1 MFDTSNLKCEL
12 EPALYLVPTPIGNL
26 EDITFRA
33 MRVLATADIV
43 ACEDTRTTASL
54 LKKIE
59 VHANQ
64 LTSYHEYNERE
75 KAPYLAD
82 LIKQGKSV
90 ALVSDAGTPA
100 LSDPGYRLINSAIEL
115 GLKIIA
121 LPGANALLPALS
133 SSGFPTNEFT
143 FMGFPPQKKGR
154 QTFLK
159 RVSEQETTVI
169 LYESTHRIIKLVT
182 ELGEH
187 CGDDRQVCIA
197 REISKIY
204 EEYLRGTIGE
214 LKLTLATRKELKGE
228 IVVIIARKEPEI
240 REESSNKYSNK
251 IEVDSEQ

>member
-12 EPALYLVPTPIGNL
+12 ESALYLVPTPIGNL

-33 MRVLATADIV
+33 MRVLATVDMV

-54 LKKIE
+54 LKKIG
-59 VHANQ
+59 VHATQ

-100 LSDPGYRLINSAIEL
+100 LSDPGYRLINSTIEL

-133 SSGFPTNEFT
+133 SSGFPTNEFI

-169 LYESTHRIIKLVT
+169 IYESTHRIIKLVS

-187 CGDDRQVCIA
+187 CGDERQICIA

-214 LKLTLATRKELKGE
+214 LKITLAQRKELKGE
-228 IVVIIARKEPEI
+228 IVVVIARKESAAK
-240 REESSNKYSNK
+240 EESVNKYSNK
-251 IEVDSEQ
+251 ISVDEEE